1 MGNRW
6 KLQSRI
12 FVAMGCAAAAAQPIA
27 TGSCNPALLYF
38 DQHFQHSWLRCTFKR
53 SQPLIQ
59 TKSCADERLHIYSML
74 TQSPQCRGE
83 RAAARSLHAN
93 LVNDDGGEVEGALIR
108 YRTFE
113 DNGASGSYQ
122 SQCQRQSL
130 RRSAAL
136 DNDVDP
142 PPVL

>member
-27 TGSCNPALLYF
+27 IGSCNPASLYF
-38 DQHFQHSWLRCTFKR
+38 DQHFQHSWLCGMFKR

-59 TKSCADERLHIYSML
+59 AKSCADERLHIYSML

-83 RAAARSLHAN
+83 RAAARALHAN
-93 LVNDDGGEVEGALIR
+93 LVYHDGGEVEGALIR
-108 YRTFE
+108 DGTFE
-113 DNGASGSYQ
+113 NNGASGS
-122 SQCQRQSL
+122 
-130 RRSAAL
+130 
-136 DNDVDP
+136 
-142 PPVL
+142 